1 MDFSAYLK
9 SKKIDPEKFRNDD
22 SVKFEKLKE
31 VFDQVHPES
40 FTAQKLF
47 LINPLRRKYKWAG
60 EEEKS
65 ESKPK
70 PMKPRIPKPKI

>member
-1 MDFSAYLK
+1 MDFAAYLK
-9 SKKIDPEKFRNDD
+9 SKKIDPEKFQKTD
-22 SVKFEKLKE
+22 SVKFQQLKA
-31 VFDQVHPES
+31 VFDQMHPES

-47 LINPLRRKYKWAG
+47 LINPLRRKYKWEG
-60 EEEKS
+60 EDEKM